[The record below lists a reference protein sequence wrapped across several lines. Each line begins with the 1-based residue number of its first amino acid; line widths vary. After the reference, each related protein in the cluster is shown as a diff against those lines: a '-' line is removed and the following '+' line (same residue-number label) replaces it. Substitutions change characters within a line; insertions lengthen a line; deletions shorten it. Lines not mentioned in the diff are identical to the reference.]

1 MRRRLSCPDCRATLI
16 ITSAAA
22 ERGRMR
28 CPECETVIDV
38 PDESED
44 RRDDYDDRPRRRRKT
59 SGPAALL
66 WVLLGGAAVLL
77 LVCGGGIYLMVR
89 LFDSGARE
97 SPVPLMQARAGF
109 QTNIVNPQQIATGP
123 ALAPPADKL
132 QVVRYNSAVGPLVAY
147 LTLAPR
153 DERKH
158 PAVVWARPSFGG
170 IGANEWEDNSP
181 PMIFA
186 RAGFVVLCPSWRGE
200 NDNPGKHEQFFGEV
214 DDAVAAIDYV
224 AALPYVNPSRIYMV
238 GESEG
243 GTLTLLTVEATT
255 KLRAAF
261 TLGGSPDF
269 GKDLGPFGAFAD
281 GDTPFNPRDKKE
293 KRLRSAIDFIHHVRT
308 PTFYI
313 DGSDSGESLEDA
325 QKMEE
330 RARKA
335 GAPVSVLILEERHE
349 ITTSVCKF
357 IAAKIKAD
365 AEGSAGISIT
375 VTELQK
381 AYDAGP

>member
-1 MRRRLSCPDCRATLI
+1 MRHRLACPDCRTTLI
-16 ITSAAA
+16 VTPAAA

-38 PDESED
+38 PQELDD
-44 RRDDYDDRPRRRRKT
+44 RRDDFDNRPRRRRTT
-59 SGPAALL
+59 SGAATLT
-66 WVLLGGAAVLL
+66 WILLGGAAVLL
-77 LVCGGGIYLMVR
+77 VVCGGGIYLMMR
-89 LFDSGARE
+89 FFDSGARE

-123 ALAPPADKL
+123 APAPPAGKF

-147 LTLAPR
+147 LTPAPR
-153 DERKH
+153 DGQKH
-158 PAVVWARPSFGG
+158 PAVIWARPSFGG
-170 IGANEWEDNSP
+170 IGDNEWEDDSP

-186 RAGFVVLCPSWRGE
+186 RAGFVVMCPSWRGE
-200 NDNPGKHEQFFGEV
+200 NDNPGKHEQFYGEV

-224 AALPYVNPSRIYMV
+224 AALPYVNPQRVYMV

-243 GTLTLLTVEATT
+243 GTLTLLTVEATN

-269 GKDLGPFGAFAD
+269 GKDLGPLGAFAE
-281 GDTPFNPRDKKE
+281 DTPFNPRDKKE
-293 KRLRSAIDFIHHVRT
+293 KRLRSAIDYIQHVRT

-325 QKMEE
+325 QKMEQ

-335 GAPVSVLILEERHE
+335 GAPVSVLVLDERHD
-349 ITTSVCKF
+349 IATSVCKF
-357 IAAKIKAD
+357 IATKIKAD
-365 AEGSAGISIT
+365 DERSGGISIT
-375 VTELQK
+375 LSELQK